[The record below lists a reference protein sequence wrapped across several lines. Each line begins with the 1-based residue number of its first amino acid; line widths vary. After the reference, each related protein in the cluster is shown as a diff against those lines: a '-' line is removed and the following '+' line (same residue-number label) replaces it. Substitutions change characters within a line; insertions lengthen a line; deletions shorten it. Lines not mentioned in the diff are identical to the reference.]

1 MARNDR
7 ARHERARAGGAIVVI
22 GLNRFGGQVADTLT
36 RLGHEV
42 LAIDDNPATV
52 RRWAQRLTYVVQADA
67 TDETALRQIGLE
79 DFERVVIALGSS
91 VETSVLTVLALTE
104 IGVPQIWAR
113 AVSDM
118 HAKILNAVGAH
129 HVVFPEAAMGDRVGH
144 LVISKLLDFIAFED
158 DFAIAKTLAP
168 PDLVGK
174 ALSETHVRSTYRI
187 TIVGVKDPGKP
198 FEFAT
203 AQTVV
208 PPGSVLIV
216 AGADADVRRFAN
228 RT

>member
-1 MARNDR
+1 MARK
-7 ARHERARAGGAIVVI
+7 ERARAGGAIVVI

-52 RRWAQRLTYVVQADA
+52 RRWSQRLTYVVQADA
-67 TDETALRQIGLE
+67 TDENALRQIGVA
-79 DFERVVIALGSS
+79 DFERVMVAMGSS

-104 IGVPQIWAR
+104 IGVPHIWAR
-113 AVSDM
+113 ATSDM
-118 HAKILNAVGAH
+118 HSKILSAVGAH
-129 HVVFPEAAMGDRVGH
+129 HVVFPEAAMGDRVAH

-168 PDLVGK
+168 PELVGRR
-174 ALSETHVRSTYRI
+174 LSETDIPGRYGI
-187 TIVGVKDPGKP
+187 TVVGVKGPGEA

-203 AQTVV
+203 PQTVV

-216 AGADADVRRFAN
+216 AGSDAQVRRFAA
-228 RT
+228 TT